1 MTTYSETRETPRPH
15 WADADPAYEL
25 EKTKY
30 GTPIPSRE
38 FLLKILSDA
47 GVPLRLQDFME
58 QLALDPSCE
67 QALRRRLEAMVREG
81 QLADNRRGAYGLP
94 SRMDLVCGEVIGHGD
109 GFGFLVPE
117 DGSADVFLPPKEMRG
132 VLHGDRALVRLVG
145 VDRRGRRTGAVV
157 NVLERHTTE
166 VAGRF
171 FKEDGVEG
179 ILPDNRRLH
188 QTILVEPGSEANPG
202 DIVTATIVRQPT
214 VHAPALARIT
224 QVLGERITPRLA
236 SELAILAHRLPTEWP
251 QEALQLAA
259 SFGKHVERRHK
270 MDREDLRQLPLVTID
285 GEDAKDFD
293 DAVYCQQDG
302 KAFRLLVAIA
312 DVAHYVQPGTALDD
326 EARRRGNSVYF
337 PDRVIPMLPP
347 ELSDELCSLK
357 PGVDRLCMA
366 VAMEISHAGQLLDY
380 RIVPGV
386 MRSHARLVYEEAA
399 AALSGKPSKRTGGV
413 LQVLHDLEA
422 LYQVLRAARERR
434 GAIDFE
440 FGEARFDLSDDAVR
454 GIVLRNRTV
463 AHRIIEEAMILSNVA
478 AAHALRIRNLPSL
491 YRIHDTPDEE
501 ALTDL
506 RAFLEEFGLHLG
518 GGLKPAPRHI
528 ARLLQAV
535 RERKERELIEQVV
548 LRAMRRAVYSTQNRG
563 HFGLALD
570 VYTHFTS
577 PIRRYP
583 DLVVHRGLW
592 YLTRGL
598 PYAHETLEDLE
609 PLAVHCSLM
618 ERRADEATREA
629 ADYLKC
635 QFMMHRVG
643 ETFAGRISGVVP
655 FGVFVT
661 LEAPPVDGL
670 VHVSSL
676 PNDYYHYDA
685 TAQRLLGERTGLAY
699 RPGDPMRVRLIRA
712 DVDQRRLDFEL
723 VDEPSMPAPADAVGK
738 RGTRRGKKRS

>member
-1 MTTYSETRETPRPH
+1 MTTFSESNETMRPA
-15 WADADPAYEL
+15 WADADPAYEQ
-25 EKTKY
+25 EKAKY

-38 FLLKILSDA
+38 YLLKILTDA
-47 GVPLRLQDFME
+47 GVPLRLEDFME
-58 QLALDPSCE
+58 QLGLDTACE
-67 QALRRRLEAMVREG
+67 EALRRRLEAMVREG

-94 SRMDLVCGEVIGHGD
+94 SRMDLVCGEVIGHSD

-117 DGSADVFLPPKEMRG
+117 DGSPDVFLPPKEMRG

-166 VAGRF
+166 IAGRF
-171 FKEDGVEG
+171 FREDGVEG

-188 QTILVEPGSEANPG
+188 RSILVEPGSAANPG

-224 QVLGERITPRLA
+224 QVLGERITPHLA
-236 SELAILAHRLPTEWP
+236 SELAILAHSLPTEWP
-251 QEALQLAA
+251 PEALELAT
-259 SFGKHVERRHK
+259 SFGKRVERRHK
-270 MDREDLRQLPLVTID
+270 QDREDLRQVPLVTID
-285 GEDAKDFD
+285 GEDARDFD

-302 KAFRLLVAIA
+302 KAFRLMVAIA

-326 EARRRGNSVYF
+326 EARQRGNSVYF

-347 ELSDELCSLK
+347 DLSDELCSLK

-366 VAMEISHAGQLLDY
+366 VAMEISHAGHLLDY

-399 AALSGKPSKRTGGV
+399 AALSGKPTKRAGGV
-413 LQVLHDLEA
+413 LEVLKDLEA

-440 FGEARFDLSDDAVR
+440 FDEARFDLDDNAVR
-454 GIVLRNRTV
+454 GIVLRKRNV
-463 AHRIIEEAMILSNVA
+463 AHKIIEEAMILANVA
-478 AAHALRIRNLPSL
+478 TAHALRVKNLPAL

-518 GGLKPAPRHI
+518 GGMKPAPRHI
-528 ARLLQAV
+528 AKLLQAA

-548 LRAMRRAVYSTQNRG
+548 LRAMRRAIYSTQNRG

-570 VYTHFTS
+570 VYAHFTS

-592 YLTRGL
+592 HLTRGV
-598 PYAHETLEDLE
+598 PYAHETVDLE

-643 ETFAGRISGVVP
+643 ETFAARISGVVP

-670 VHVSSL
+670 VHVSAL

-723 VDEPSMPAPADAVGK
+723 VDEATPPASNETEAK
-738 RGTRRGKKRS
+738 QGTRRRKRRS